1 MQVAAQHQIAP
12 GEPLRIRPPAVA
24 GMFYPADARQL
35 DAAVQECLDGRC
47 IEDES
52 AVCPKALVVPHA
64 GYVYSGKVA
73 AGAYAQLCPHRA
85 RIRRVVLLGPA
96 HRVALHGLAVSSAGA
111 WRTPLGD
118 VPLDIAA
125 ARSIATLPGVV
136 VHDDAHAREH
146 SLEVQLPFL
155 QHVLEDFTL
164 LPIVVGNAPPA
175 QVAGVLDA
183 LWGDE
188 HTLFVISSD
197 LSHYLD
203 YDTARRL
210 DSVTCQAIEQLAGEL
225 IADDQAC
232 GRIPVKGLLLAAQ
245 QHGLVPV
252 TLQLCN
258 SGDTAGDH
266 SRVVGYGAWA
276 FYPGAAPC

>member
-1 MQVAAQHQIAP
+1 MHDAMQDQGTP
-12 GEPLRIRPPAVA
+12 GVPLRIRPPAVA
-24 GMFYPADARQL
+24 GLFYPADTQQL
-35 DAAVQECLDGRC
+35 DALVQACLDGRC

-52 AVCPKALVVPHA
+52 AVCPKALIVPHA

-73 AGAYAQLCPHRA
+73 AGAYAQLCPHRR

-96 HRVALHGLAVSSAGA
+96 HRVAFRGLAVSGAGA

-125 ARSIATLPGVV
+125 ARSIAALPGVV
-136 VHDDAHAREH
+136 LHDDAHAREH

-164 LPIVVGNAPPA
+164 LPIVVGQATPA

-210 DSVTCQAIEQLAGEL
+210 DGVTCQAIEQLAGEL
-225 IADDQAC
+225 IADEQAC

-245 QHGLVPV
+245 RHGLVPV

-258 SGDTAGDH
+258 SGDTAGDRG
-266 SRVVGYGAWA
+266 RVVGYGAWA
-276 FYPGAAPC
+276 FYPGSPAC